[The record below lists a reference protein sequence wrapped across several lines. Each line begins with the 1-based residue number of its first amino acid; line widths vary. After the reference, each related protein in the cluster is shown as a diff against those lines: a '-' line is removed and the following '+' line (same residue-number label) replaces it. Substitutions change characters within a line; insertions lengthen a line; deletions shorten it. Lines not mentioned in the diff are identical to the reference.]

1 MNYSSSISRFEFE
14 SIESVHIDNSDESRA
29 PEVSLPAVV
38 ALSKSVS
45 AGDAASAFALDDFS
59 FVVTR
64 DSLLAFGG
72 T

>member
-1 MNYSSSISRFEFE
+1 ME
-14 SIESVHIDNSDESRA
+14 SLHIDSSDESRA

-45 AGDAASAFALDDFS
+45 AGDEASAFAPDDLS
-59 FVVTR
+59 FAVTR